1 MISTEI
7 SKLQQV
13 SNQEILDTVSQLK
26 DLNMSLFLLVSNF
39 KSNDVENHTANEI
52 RNYAINF
59 LAQTETVLNKKY
71 EERKKNIVVDYFVFK
86 YIDSLNPENRISNCI
101 DYLAKYEDFSAPS
114 LEWFFADMVRYQLL
128 DEYMNLNSIPKMEV
142 QKLIDKINKDKD
154 LHDQICP
161 DKF

>member
-59 LAQTETVLNKKY
+59 LSQT
-71 EERKKNIVVDYFVFK
+71 
-86 YIDSLNPENRISNCI
+86 
-101 DYLAKYEDFSAPS
+101 
-114 LEWFFADMVRYQLL
+114 
-128 DEYMNLNSIPKMEV
+128 
-142 QKLIDKINKDKD
+142 
-154 LHDQICP
+154 
-161 DKF
+161 